1 MPGKSEVQSNYAV
14 VRRTARNR
22 SVKTALK
29 TRISKAEKLINKNEV
44 ESAQKAAAA
53 ALKALD
59 KAAEKGVIHP
69 NAAARRKS
77 RLARKLGKLSAALP
91 ASAAEPKKPEG

>member
-29 TRISKAEKLINKNEV
+29 TRISKAEKLINKKYNQWTPQDIQALYGIYGEDLQKFIFEKEYKNLKELESQEV
-44 ESAQKAAAA
+44 KYA
-53 ALKALD
+53 
-59 KAAEKGVIHP
+59 
-69 NAAARRKS
+69 NT
-77 RLARKLGKLSAALP
+77 
-91 ASAAEPKKPEG
+91 